1 MFKFEEQLFV
11 ERRSKSHSD
20 TYLLQFASPRSSGAA
35 ENISPRSFSCKGD
48 TEEEAI
54 KNLKRCVEGSLLT
67 EVDNSIIEGMLF
79 IGESGV
85 FKVNVIKIPYT
96 GRYEASVTI

>member
-20 TYLLQFASPRSSGAA
+20 THLLQLNNGSPRIG
-35 ENISPRSFSCKGD
+35 ENVSPRSFSCKGD

-85 FKVNVIKIPYT
+85 FKVNVVKIPYT

>member
-11 ERRSKSHSD
+11 ERRSKSHSSD
-20 TYLLQFASPRSSGAA
+20 SYLLQLNSPRKTG
-35 ENISPRSFSCKGD
+35 ENVSPRSFSCKGD

-85 FKVNVIKIPYT
+85 FKVNVVKIPYT